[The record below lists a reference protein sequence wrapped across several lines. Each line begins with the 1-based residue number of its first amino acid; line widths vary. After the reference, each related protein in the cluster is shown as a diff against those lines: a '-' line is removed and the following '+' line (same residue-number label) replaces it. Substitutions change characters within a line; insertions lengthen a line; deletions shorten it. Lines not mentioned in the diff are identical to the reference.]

1 MWEEMMLK
9 RLTVAVT
16 TIGSLGLVLVL
27 SLAGSA
33 PAITTATTLRLT
45 VDPEHVR
52 ERFVDVA
59 PVNRFN
65 PGDVFLVRERLLDDD
80 GAVAGFDQIM
90 CTAHIPSVVN
100 EETGQF
106 RVSQLCEGTFTLPDG
121 TIEVSGTVSFFGE
134 GDVERAAAPFSTARR
149 ERTQG
154 FFVAVTG
161 GTGEYQNARGEVQV
175 RGATLSLV
183 LIP

>member
-1 MWEEMMLK
+1 MR

-45 VDPEHVR
+45 VDPERVR

-106 RVSQLCEGTFTLPDG
+106 RVSQLCEGTITLTDG
-121 TIEVSGTVSFFGE
+121 TIELSGTISFFGE
-134 GDVERAAAPFSTARR
+134 GDVERAAAPFSTVQR
-149 ERTQG
+149 ERSQG
-154 FFVAVTG
+154 FFIAVTG
-161 GTGEYQNARGEVQV
+161 GTGEYQNARGELRIGQ
-175 RGATLSLV
+175 GARFAVL